1 MMFELE
7 SLMLTC
13 DLVLVGGQIEAL
25 KAEEDCLVFWPYDAG
40 GRLDNEHSLCFVL
53 THLALND
60 ARRAHCS
67 GAFSKKKSSSFETV
81 VLRDLRID
89 ACPVPARY

>member
-1 MMFELE
+1 MVLELKRFV
-7 SLMLTC
+7 LAC
-13 DLVLVGGQIEAL
+13 DFVLVGGQIEAL
-25 KAEEDCLVFWPYDAG
+25 KAEEDWLVFWSYDAG
-40 GRLDNEHSLCFVL
+40 RRLDNEHSLCFVL